1 MEDPFANLREQ
12 LALQEWPSVY
22 LFKFIVENTPEKLA
36 QASAL
41 FDGTAEINFHT
52 SSNEKYVSVSAKEM
66 MIDVDSIIDKYNRA
80 SGIEGLVAL

>member
-1 MEDPFANLREQ
+1 MEDSFAKLREQ

-36 QASAL
+36 QTTAL
-41 FDGTAEINFHT
+41 FDDTAEMNFHT

-66 MIDVDSIIDKYNRA
+66 MIDIESVINKYEKAALIDGII
-80 SGIEGLVAL
+80 SL